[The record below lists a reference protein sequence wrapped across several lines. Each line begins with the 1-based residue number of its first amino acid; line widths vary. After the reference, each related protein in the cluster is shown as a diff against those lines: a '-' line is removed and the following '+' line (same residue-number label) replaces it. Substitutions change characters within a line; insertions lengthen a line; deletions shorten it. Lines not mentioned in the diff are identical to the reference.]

1 MFCRKGAAQKAPQ
14 ILYSKLTTP
23 PKRCWCCSLPFR
35 FWRGVTKSKNFRS
48 YLIELIRVHSL
59 LFWQWQ
65 LFYVSY
71 KTKSIPS
78 LRIKFSFHLITLFV
92 YFTKLQKLINT
103 YFIFLLFGQIMFFSR
118 QNLLALGGEDK
129 CITVSNVDGDTIRQ
143 VRVTPQ
149 GYTITVGV

>member
-1 MFCRKGAAQKAPQ
+1 M
-14 ILYSKLTTP
+14 
-23 PKRCWCCSLPFR
+23 
-35 FWRGVTKSKNFRS
+35 TKSKNFRS
-48 YLIELIRVHSL
+48 YLIELIRFHSL

-78 LRIKFSFHLITLFV
+78 LLIKFSFHLITLFV
-92 YFTKLQKLINT
+92 YFTKLQKLINM
-103 YFIFLLFGQIMFFSR
+103 YFNFCAVWLNCFFSR

-143 VRVTPQ
+143 VRVTP
-149 GYTITVGV
+149 